1 MPVAPMS
8 LAAIIAAEAAA
19 TVVVEIHMYD
29 SRHVRQID
37 FESLSASRTAASA
50 EFTANCVSASAK
62 RRPTLRP
69 VNSPDAAS
77 VMWPKR
83 ARPTNAAVT
92 SATAAKL
99 QSRCDQRRPQAEK
112 RHAAE
117 PAAPVSAMN
126 LAFAS
131 GAPAPACAA

>member
-83 ARPTNAAVT
+83 ARPTQ
-92 SATAAKL
+92 TAAKVEQPISPAL
-99 QSRCDQRRPQAEK
+99 KKTVSHVFVMRREEKSASTTASRI
-112 RHAAE
+112 AAS
-117 PAAPVSAMN
+117 P
-126 LAFAS
+126 L
-131 GAPAPACAA
+131 